1 MPAADDTFS
10 GEAMPWQIKAV
21 GLVGVP
27 SAIAIYLVYT
37 LASGIVPAMQ
47 EMSRTQNSI
56 LIAMT
61 TLSMDHAT
69 SRSQNDSILRVLRT
83 TCSNNA
89 QTMDARERC
98 QQ

>member
-1 MPAADDTFS
+1 MTQGEQTFN
-10 GEAMPWQIKAV
+10 GEQMPWQVKAI

-47 EMSRTQNSI
+47 EMSRMQTSLLLTMNQF
-56 LIAMT
+56 A
-61 TLSMDHAT
+61 MDHST
-69 SRSQNDSILRVLRT
+69 TKVQNESVLRVLRT
-83 TCSNNA
+83 TCANNA